1 MNQHKYAFIEKP
13 CLECGKM
20 HKRKKFCSP
29 YCGSKYNANYRRN
42 VMGVDDPR
50 FSSANINAII
60 KGKESPIAD
69 NGYNFVFSNDIED
82 WIGSKLRRK
91 REKYADK
98 RKAKLIKENGTKDT
112 KTD

>member
-42 VMGVDDPR
+42 AMGVDDPQ
-50 FSSANINAII
+50 FASSNINAII
-60 KGKESPIAD
+60 RD
-69 NGYNFVFSNDIED
+69 NREPVHDNSFNFVFSNDIED

-91 REKYADK
+91 RERYADK

-112 KTD
+112 ETN

>member
-1 MNQHKYAFIEKP
+1 
-13 CLECGKM
+13 
-20 HKRKKFCSP
+20 
-29 YCGSKYNANYRRN
+29 
-42 VMGVDDPR
+42 MGVDDPR